1 MLFIY
6 LTQVAQVDYVL
17 PCWGS
22 ARASSSSPPR
32 LTRTHLT
39 QRCAV
44 LSQTVVRHLLGRNPF
59 KNLNQDWLIVAA
71 AVLLYGAMVVVLSAA
86 VVS

>member
-1 MLFIY
+1 M
-6 LTQVAQVDYVL
+6 
-17 PCWGS
+17 
-22 ARASSSSPPR
+22 
-32 LTRTHLT
+32 
-39 QRCAV
+39 